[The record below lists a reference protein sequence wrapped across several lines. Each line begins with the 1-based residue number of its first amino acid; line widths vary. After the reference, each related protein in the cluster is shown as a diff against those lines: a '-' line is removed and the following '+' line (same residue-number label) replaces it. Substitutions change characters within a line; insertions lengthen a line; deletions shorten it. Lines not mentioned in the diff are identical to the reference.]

1 MGKRKKAAEKK
12 KEKTVSKKKEKAKK
26 IEKKQKEKKAKEME
40 KRSKERKYKERVGK
54 EEKRNKERSKKE
66 KMYKEKNMK
75 KERNAKERAYKVK
88 KAEKQK
94 KEKLAKHKK
103 EQAKKEK
110 QQKEKAK
117 KAEMKQKEKAK
128 KEKTSKEKA
137 KRRKETKAKEMTKK
151 AEKRQKEALEKYK
164 AASAVLEKISADCNV
179 KAQRHIKA
187 LKQTQ
192 MDQKLVASATKTKIK
207 VCTAQKK
214 AKEIAD
220 KGKEKLFKARKNNKI
235 NGPGFKF
242 GKNPCKKGFGT
253 FKQKLALNQRV
264 NVGLIPAG
272 RVNVRVEL
280 NTDKDVDTE
289 LWTADGK
296 SAVVAWR
303 CLNHQSKKMKAKC
316 IDSATKKIAKYMD
329 IKIEYSGWLGVNA
342 KFGHEYIRIIGKSKH
357 AFMIRAFGYEAGWAN
372 VKYSW
377 DGDVK
382 QCKIWKQE
390 KKTKHQLKKS
400 LEEHKEMSNEKI
412 EHLLKAV
419 KSCKHATSTLAK
431 AKLIWQK
438 SQKTLKI
445 TKTAL
450 VKCHAKKQ
458 AHAAKLKKMKK
469 RL

>member
-1 MGKRKKAAEKK
+1 MG
-12 KEKTVSKKKEKAKK
+12 
-26 IEKKQKEKKAKEME
+26 
-40 KRSKERKYKERVGK
+40 
-54 EEKRNKERSKKE
+54 
-66 KMYKEKNMK
+66 
-75 KERNAKERAYKVK
+75 
-88 KAEKQK
+88 KQK

-103 EQAKKEK
+103 EQ
-110 QQKEKAK
+110 AK

-137 KRRKETKAKEMTKK
+137 KKAEMKQKEKAAKEKTSKEKAMKAEKKEKEKRRKEKK

-235 NGPGFKF
+235 DGPGFKF

-272 RVNVRVEL
+272 QVNVRVEL

-303 CLNHQSKKMKAKC
+303 CLNHQSKKVKAKC

-372 VKYSW
+372 AKYSW
-377 DGDVK
+377 DGDAK

-458 AHAAKLKKMKK
+458 AHAATLKKMKK

>member
-1 MGKRKKAAEKK
+1 MGKMYKEKCMK
-12 KEKTVSKKKEKAKK
+12 KER
-26 IEKKQKEKKAKEME
+26 KAKE
-40 KRSKERKYKERVGK
+40 RAV
-54 EEKRNKERSKKE
+54 KE
-66 KMYKEKNMK
+66 KMYKEKAMK
-75 KERNAKERAYKVK
+75 KERSAKERAYKVK

-94 KEKLAKHKK
+94 KEKAKKAELKQK
-103 EQAKKEK
+103 EKAKKEK

-137 KRRKETKAKEMTKK
+137 KKAEMKQKEKAAKEKTSKEKAMKAEKKEKEKRRKETKAKEMTKK

-164 AASAVLEKISADCNV
+164 AARAVLEKISADCNV

-235 NGPGFKF
+235 SGPGFKF

-253 FKQKLALNQRV
+253 FKQKLTLNQRV

-272 RVNVRVEL
+272 QVNVRVEL

-296 SAVVAWR
+296 SAVVAWQ
-303 CLNHQSKKMKAKC
+303 CLKHQSKKAKAKC

-342 KFGHEYIRIIGKSKH
+342 KFGHEYIHIIGKSKH

-458 AHAAKLKKMKK
+458 AHAAKLKNMKK

>member
-1 MGKRKKAAEKK
+1 MG
-12 KEKTVSKKKEKAKK
+12 
-26 IEKKQKEKKAKEME
+26 
-40 KRSKERKYKERVGK
+40 
-54 EEKRNKERSKKE
+54 
-66 KMYKEKNMK
+66 
-75 KERNAKERAYKVK
+75 
-88 KAEKQK
+88 
-94 KEKLAKHKK
+94 
-103 EQAKKEK
+103 
-110 QQKEKAK
+110 
-117 KAEMKQKEKAK
+117 
-128 KEKTSKEKA
+128 
-137 KRRKETKAKEMTKK
+137 ETKAKEMTKK

-235 NGPGFKF
+235 SGPGFKF

-272 RVNVRVEL
+272 QVNVRVEL
-280 NTDKDVDTE
+280 NTDIDVDTE

-303 CLNHQSKKMKAKC
+303 CLKHQSKKAKAKC

-342 KFGHEYIRIIGKSKH
+342 KFGHEYIHIIGKSKH

-377 DGDVK
+377 DGDAK

-400 LEEHKEMSNEKI
+400 LEHHKSLSNEKI
-412 EHLLKAV
+412 SEMMQSV
-419 KSCKHATSTLAK
+419 QSCKSATMALNK
-431 AKLIWQK
+431 AKK
-438 SQKTLKI
+438 
-445 TKTAL
+445 
-450 VKCHAKKQ
+450 
-458 AHAAKLKKMKK
+458 
-469 RL
+469 